1 LPRPGAPGQQ
11 IGDRKTAR
19 RRCAHPF
26 RESRRR
32 RSSRTEQSTTLQA
45 LIQTILSPYEGQT
58 DDGGARVTIRNLT
71 FGSHASRSLTGFA
84 LLLHELATN
93 AAKYGALSMPTG
105 HIDIACSEAGRPVA
119 LTWVERGGTS
129 TSRAMARALVPCS
142 PAKRSSLSTEANPG
156 APQAVILT
164 GRQVRQ
170 AQQQLLTRRA

>member
-1 LPRPGAPGQQ
+1 M
-11 IGDRKTAR
+11 AR

-105 HIDIACSEAGRPVA
+105 LSPLITISIWIFHN
-119 LTWVERGGTS
+119 LQYQTERH
-129 TSRAMARALVPCS
+129 
-142 PAKRSSLSTEANPG
+142 
-156 APQAVILT
+156 
-164 GRQVRQ
+164 
-170 AQQQLLTRRA
+170 